1 MEDIPKLRRT
11 MLTPVSQV
19 NPADRPQIL
28 APAFREP
35 SPPEPFKFQ
44 AGNGLWLNV
53 HPEKRGRN
61 WYWFANKQLNGH
73 RHRLYVAPAGLLT
86 RSLLENAAKHIAG

>member
-19 NPADRPQIL
+19 NPADRPQVL

-35 SPPEPFKFQ
+35 TPPEPFKFQ
-44 AGNGLWLNV
+44 ASNGLWLNV
-53 HPEKRGRN
+53 RPERRGN
-61 WYWFANKQLNGH
+61 NLYWFVNKQYGGK
-73 RHRLYVAPAGLLT
+73 RHRLYIASCGLLT
-86 RSLLENAAKHIAG
+86 RSLLENAANHIAG